1 MRMYECHVC
10 SGLCDPG
17 ELENG
22 VCFEC
27 RSEAKERQE
36 KRGVDNIRAWN
47 RMLQSM
53 CKQQSD
59 GQMVMNYGK

>member
-1 MRMYECHVC
+1 MYECHVC

-27 RSEAKERQE
+27 RVEARQSQE
-36 KRGVDNIRAWN
+36 NRTLNNIRAWN
-47 RMLQSM
+47 QMLRSQA
-53 CKQQSD
+53 D
-59 GQMVMNYGK
+59 GQMVMSYGK

>member
-10 SGLCDPG
+10 GGLCDPG

-27 RSEAKERQE
+27 RSEANERQE
-36 KRGVDNIRAWN
+36 NRNMDNIREWN
-47 RMLQSM
+47 QTLQSM

>member
-10 SGLCDPG
+10 GGLCDPG

-27 RSEAKERQE
+27 RSEDVKKQE
-36 KRGVDNIRAWN
+36 NRNLNIRKSTN
-47 RMLQSM
+47 LMIQERIREQH
-53 CKQQSD
+53 D
-59 GQMVMNYGK
+59 GQMVMRVM